1 MLFGPHM
8 KMYPFPPE
16 WFPRK
21 VMSSALGA
29 SLFSLISAG
38 MKMYAP
44 QPRTLRWSM
53 SGRTSAVT

>member
-1 MLFGPHM
+1 MVLGHLGNMDSSKVACAVENITLFGPHM

-29 SLFSLISAG
+29 SSS
-38 MKMYAP
+38 
-44 QPRTLRWSM
+44 QQE
-53 SGRTSAVT
+53 